1 MVRAQPSKRREFW
14 VIRSHKVSPPSVV
27 RVVGVGIPQTRCIPH
42 KTKLGVSES
51 SRFQVLGPGT
61 LQAFCS
67 DLKTWYRMSFAA
79 VTQARSSSR
88 RHCQGLLQQPFAR
101 DFTAQ
106 DKAGASC
113 DKGLRNLDENL
124 KAIPEL
130 SSCYETHP
138 EDKCAPEREKNA
150 LPPVFPSAVVQEE
163 PTGESILA
171 FEDARRVP
179 V

>member
-1 MVRAQPSKRREFW
+1 MRVSGVRTRHAPGFLFRPQNL
-14 VIRSHKVSPPSVV
+14 VSN
-27 RVVGVGIPQTRCIPH
+27 Q
-42 KTKLGVSES
+42 
-51 SRFQVLGPGT
+51 
-61 LQAFCS
+61 
-67 DLKTWYRMSFAA
+67 FAA
-79 VTQARSSSR
+79 MTQAKSSSR
-88 RHCQGLLQQPFAR
+88 RRCQRLLQQPFAR

-113 DKGLRNLDENL
+113 DKGLRNLEENL

-130 SSCYETHP
+130 SSCWKTHP
-138 EDKCAPEREKNA
+138 KDKCA

-171 FEDARRVP
+171 FESARRVS